1 MTDETRYFVMSAFQI
16 YVELYFKVDT
26 SEEASYKAEAS
37 SLLNLA
43 FSTVSH
49 ETDSLKAIGF
59 DLILSVVDLLSQI
72 ADKIQDDADDDED
85 EFQTAASQEKKRI
98 KDFMESSLLLE

>member
-1 MTDETRYFVMSAFQI
+1 M
-16 YVELYFKVDT
+16 DT

-72 ADKIQDDADDDED
+72 ADKI
-85 EFQTAASQEKKRI
+85 
-98 KDFMESSLLLE
+98 